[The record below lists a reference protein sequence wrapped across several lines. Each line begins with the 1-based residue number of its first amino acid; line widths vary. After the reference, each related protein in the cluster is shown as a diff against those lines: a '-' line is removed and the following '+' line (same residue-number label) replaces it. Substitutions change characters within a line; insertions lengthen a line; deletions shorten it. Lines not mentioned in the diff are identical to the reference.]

1 MEATSANQLYNS
13 YRQHLQKIAD
23 LRYSAAVLQWDQ
35 ETYMPAKSAAF
46 RGQQLATLSEL
57 AHEYFTSER
66 TGNLLQ
72 KLSGEENLTDLQR
85 RNIELSL
92 YDYNK
97 AKKLSSAFVRELTET
112 INRSFHSWIEA
123 RKLNSFSRFRND
135 LADVVALKRQE
146 ADLLGYAQHPYDA
159 LLNDYERGATVKML
173 DNIFATIIVPLKELL
188 RQITTREQVND
199 SFLHQHFPKQQQRD
213 FGVYLLKAMGYDFEA
228 GRQDV
233 SEHPFTTS
241 FSSQDVRI
249 TTRIDEEDFSNM
261 TWSTIHELG
270 HALYEQGLP
279 ATEYG
284 LPLGEACSLSM
295 HESQSRLWENQ
306 VGRSQVFWK
315 HQYPALQ
322 QQFPGQFANVPLNS
336 FYAGINQV
344 KPSLIRTEADE
355 VTYHFHVIIRYE
367 IEKKLIEGTLKVADI
382 PEFWN
387 ENYRNYLGITPPDD
401 VKGCLQD
408 VHWSH
413 GSFGYFPTYS
423 LGSFYAAQFF
433 EQAMED
439 LPSLGREIEQG
450 QYQSLVNWLRENIHV
465 HGRYYTSEE
474 LCTEVC
480 GRGLDIRYFM
490 QYLLDK
496 YKNIYQF

>member
-1 MEATSANQLYNS
+1 M
-13 YRQHLQKIAD
+13 QKIAD
-23 LRYSAAVLQWDQ
+23 LRYSYAVLQWDQ
-35 ETYMPAKSAAF
+35 ETYMPAKSATF

-57 AHEYFTSER
+57 AHQYFTSAE
-66 TGNLLQ
+66 TGELLQ
-72 KLSGEENLTDLQR
+72 KLSNEPELTDLES

-97 AKKLSSAFVRELTET
+97 AKKLPTAFVRELTET

-123 RKLNSFSRFRND
+123 RKANSFKKFEHALS
-135 LADVVALKRQE
+135 DVVRMKRQE
-146 ADLLGYAQHPYDA
+146 ADMLGYAAHPYDA

-173 DNIFATIIVPLKELL
+173 DDIFATISVPLKELL
-188 RQITTREQVND
+188 RQITKRTQVNA
-199 SFLHQHFPKQQQRD
+199 SFLHQHFPKQKQWD
-213 FGVYLLKAMGYDFEA
+213 FGVKLLKDIGYDFEA

-241 FSSQDVRI
+241 FSNQDVRI

-279 ATEYG
+279 ASEYG
-284 LPLGEACSLSM
+284 LPLGEACSLSI

-306 VGRSQVFWK
+306 VGRSQIFWK
-315 HQYPALQ
+315 HHYPSLQ
-322 QQFPGQFANVPLNS
+322 QQFPEQLAKVPLSS

-344 KPSLIRTEADE
+344 KPSFIRTEADE

-367 IEKKLIEGTLKVADI
+367 IEKKLIEGSLPVADI
-382 PEFWN
+382 PGYWN
-387 ENYRNYLGITPPDD
+387 EQYRNYLGITPPDD
-401 VKGCLQD
+401 VRGCLQD

-433 EQAMED
+433 EQAMD
-439 LPSLGREIEQG
+439 DVPGLAKEIEHG
-450 QYQSLVNWLRENIHV
+450 HYQSLVNWLRENIHNQ
-465 HGRYYTSEE
+465 GRYYTSDE
-474 LCTEVC
+474 LCGEIC

-496 YKNIYQF
+496 YRNIYHF

>member
-1 MEATSANQLYNS
+1 MNQLYSS
-13 YRQHLQKIAD
+13 YRQQMQKIAD
-23 LRYSAAVLQWDQ
+23 LRFGYAVLQWDQ
-35 ETYMPAKSAAF
+35 ETYMPSKGAAF

-57 AHEYFTSER
+57 AHQYFTSPE
-66 TGNLLQ
+66 TGELLQ
-72 KLSGEENLTDLQR
+72 KLSQEQQLSDLEQK
-85 RNIELSL
+85 NIELSL

-97 AKKLSSAFVRELTET
+97 AKKLPTAFVRELTET
-112 INRSFHSWIEA
+112 VNRSFHSWIEA
-123 RKLNSFSRFRND
+123 RKANSFKKFENS
-135 LADVVALKRQE
+135 LADVVMLKRQE
-146 ADLLGYAQHPYDA
+146 ADMLGYAQHPYDA
-159 LLNDYERGATVKML
+159 LLNDYERGANVKML
-173 DNIFATIIVPLKELL
+173 DEIFATIRVPLKELL
-188 RQITTREQVND
+188 RQITNRQQVD
-199 SFLHQHFPKQQQRD
+199 GSFLHQHFPKQQQWD
-213 FGVYLLKAMGYDFEA
+213 FGVKLLKAIGYDFEA

-249 TTRIDEEDFSNM
+249 TTRVNEEDFTGM

-279 ATEYG
+279 STEYG
-284 LPLGEACSLSM
+284 LPLGEACSLSI

-306 VGRSQVFWK
+306 VGRSYIFWK
-315 HQYPALQ
+315 HHYPALQ
-322 QQFPGQFANVPLNS
+322 QQFPSQLGQVPLDS

-344 KPSLIRTEADE
+344 KPSFIRTESDE

-382 PEFWN
+382 PEYWN
-387 ENYRNYLGITPPDD
+387 EHYRTYLGITPPDD
-401 VKGCLQD
+401 MKGCLQD

-433 EQAMED
+433 EQAMDEI
-439 LPSLGREIEQG
+439 PSLSKEIGQG
-450 QYQSLVNWLRENIHV
+450 HYQSLVNWLRENVHA

-474 LCTEVC
+474 LCAEIC